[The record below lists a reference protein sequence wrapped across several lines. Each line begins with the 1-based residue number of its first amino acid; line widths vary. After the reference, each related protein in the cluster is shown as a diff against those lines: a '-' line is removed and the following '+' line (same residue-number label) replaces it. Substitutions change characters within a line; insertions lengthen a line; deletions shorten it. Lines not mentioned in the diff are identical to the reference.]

1 VAIIGAYYIS
11 LLTCISMSRIIFNRK
26 PIINKRNGQINLSL
40 PKGKMPKDLLD
51 KILFDKKAIK
61 VIIEE
66 LR

>member
-1 VAIIGAYYIS
+1 
-11 LLTCISMSRIIFNRK
+11 MSRIIFNRK